1 MDASGSSN
9 SSSSPLC
16 SSYQSNAVLQ
26 RHYNYTGK
34 LERGRYR
41 DGLQPEAVALLCVC
55 LLIIAENLTVL
66 LALRRNRRFH
76 MPMFYLLGNL
86 ALSDLLAGVAYMLN
100 VVLSGRNTLR
110 LTPALWFLREA
121 GVLVTLAA
129 SVLCLLAIA
138 VERACTMRSS
148 RPQQS
153 SRRRRRM
160 RALIGLSWALAV
172 LLGALPVLGWN
183 CLQELRWCS
192 TVLPLFAKSYV
203 LFCVSVLSGVL
214 LAIVLLYTRIFLLV
228 RAHTHA
234 HTHTQRSRKH
244 MALLRTVALV
254 LGAFIL
260 CWTPL
265 FALLLLDVSC
275 PARACP
281 ILFKADYFLGVAM
294 LNSLLNPVIYTL
306 SSRDVRSAVLKLLC
320 CRCTPD
326 THRHGLQNT
335 LSSANATS
343 IHKSIYPKLRLS
355 VIT

>member
-1 MDASGSSN
+1 MDVSGSSN
-9 SSSSPLC
+9 SSSAPLC
-16 SSYQSNAVLQ
+16 SSYQSNAVLL

-100 VVLSGRNTLR
+100 VVLSGQNSLR
-110 LTPALWFLREA
+110 LTPLLWFLREG
-121 GVLVTLAA
+121 GVFVTLAA

-138 VERACTMRSS
+138 VERCCTMLSS

-160 RALIGLSWALAV
+160 RALVGLSWALAL

-183 CLQELRWCS
+183 CLRELRWCS
-192 TVLPLFAKSYV
+192 TVLPLYAKSYV
-203 LFCVSVLSGVL
+203 LFCVSVFSGVL
-214 LAIVLLYTRIFLLV
+214 LAIVLLYARIFLFL
-228 RAHTHA
+228 RARTHK
-234 HTHTQRSRKH
+234 HTQRSRKH
-244 MALLRTVALV
+244 MALLRTVALL

-275 PARACP
+275 ATKACP

-306 SSRDVRSAVLKLLC
+306 TCRDVRSSVLKLLC
-320 CRCTPD
+320 CCCMTN
-326 THRHGLQNT
+326 THRRGLENT

-343 IHKSIYPKLRLS
+343 VHKTIYPKLRLS
-355 VIT
+355 VIA